1 MDFEFNICVNIFYK
15 YLFNIYL
22 VIFLLV
28 FIIVMDMIE
37 IIFCQ
42 KLKIEIFSEL
52 NWLVCNLFIF
62 LFCLLEIILCKE
74 GMFCK

>member
-1 MDFEFNICVNIFYK
+1 MVVYCFCLGVGGFIEMDFEFNICVNIFYK

-37 IIFCQ
+37 IIFC
-42 KLKIEIFSEL
+42 
-52 NWLVCNLFIF
+52 
-62 LFCLLEIILCKE
+62 
-74 GMFCK
+74 